1 MVQFFIRFVTVA
13 FVSHLG
19 GLELAAVAVVQNV
32 IEGFVYG
39 IMLGMGSALETPC
52 GQAVGARQLNMLGI
66 YMQRSF
72 IITIITPLL
81 LTPVYV
87 FTSPFLKL
95 LHQTLAFHV
104 LLSWALVTKVS
115 YGLHGATI
123 AGNISW
129 WLVVLAQMVYVVSGF
144 FPESWTC
151 FSSLAFKS
159 LASFVKIS
167 LVSAIML
174 CLELWYYTVVILM
187 VGWLKNPEIAID
199 AISICMNFQLWTLMI
214 ALGFNAAVSVRVSN
228 ELGPGCPKAAKLS
241 IVVTALTSATFGVL
255 FTAVILVAKNNFPKL
270 FTTKRLVLEKTSKL
284 GSLVNSYLC
293 FIIESLHFA
302 VSKGSQ

>member
-39 IMLGMGSALETPC
+39 IMLGMGSALETLC

-95 LHQTLAFHV
+95 LHQSKRISE
-104 LLSWALVTKVS
+104 LSGKYAIWVIPQLFAYAL
-115 YGLHGATI
+115 
-123 AGNISW
+123 
-129 WLVVLAQMVYVVSGF
+129 
-144 FPESWTC
+144 
-151 FSSLAFKS
+151 
-159 LASFVKIS
+159 
-167 LVSAIML
+167 
-174 CLELWYYTVVILM
+174 
-187 VGWLKNPEIAID
+187 
-199 AISICMNFQLWTLMI
+199 
-214 ALGFNAAVSVRVSN
+214 
-228 ELGPGCPKAAKLS
+228 
-241 IVVTALTSATFGVL
+241 
-255 FTAVILVAKNNFPKL
+255 NFP
-270 FTTKRLVLEKTSKL
+270 
-284 GSLVNSYLC
+284 
-293 FIIESLHFA
+293 I
-302 VSKGSQ
+302 